1 MISQGLQNDSELH
14 VTSAAGRI
22 HLIKAF
28 WVQCVGIAQPQQSCL
43 SHMTHSLL
51 DLNAVPINALACQ
64 AQVIQMS
71 SRIVTGNKVESTS
84 GET

>member
-1 MISQGLQNDSELH
+1 MIGQGLQSHSELH
-14 VTSAAGRI
+14 VTSAVGRI

-28 WVQCVGIAQPQQSCL
+28 WVQCASIAQPQQSCL
-43 SHMTHSLL
+43 NHMTHSLL
-51 DLNAVPINALACQ
+51 NLNAVPINALACQ

-71 SRIVTGNKVESTS
+71 SSSVTGNSVESTT